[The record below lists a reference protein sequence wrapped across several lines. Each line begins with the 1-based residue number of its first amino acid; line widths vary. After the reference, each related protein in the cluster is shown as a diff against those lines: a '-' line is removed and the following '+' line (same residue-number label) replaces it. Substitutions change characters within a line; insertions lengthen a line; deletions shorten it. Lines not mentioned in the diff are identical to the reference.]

1 MFGKNLFKVILTES
15 ALFSP
20 ESVNDT
26 ILAHTFFRLRQL
38 TGFYLRAL
46 TRYQLHSPFVF
57 EWANAVL
64 EDRRWYY
71 PFRDIEALRAKMLAV
86 DTEIRPSGFGAAP
99 AAQQPVR
106 LGKVVRRSA
115 VSPEKGRML
124 FRLVNWL
131 RPARMLELGCSTG
144 ISAMYLASAAAQS
157 ARLLTLEGD
166 AALAAVA
173 RTNFRLLGLEQAEVI
188 EGEFHRT
195 LAPALDR
202 LGGPVDLVYFDG
214 DHRPEPTLDYFETCL
229 AHAHDRT
236 VFVFDDVYWS
246 PEMTQ
251 AWERICAHPKVT
263 LTLDAGRLAFAF
275 IDPDFLQKQHLRVV
289 PTRWKPWK
297 IF

>member
-71 PFRDIEALRAKMLAV
+71 PFRDIEALRARVLAV
-86 DTEIRPSGFGAAP
+86 DTKIWPSGFGAAP
-99 AAQQPVR
+99 AAQQQVR

-131 RPARMLELGCSTG
+131 RPTRMLELGCSAG
-144 ISAMYLASAAAQS
+144 ISAMYLDLRLQS

-166 AALAAVA
+166 AALAALAQLPPAGLATGGSDRGRISPHAGACA
-173 RTNFRLLGLEQAEVI
+173 RPARRPRRFGVFR
-188 EGEFHRT
+188 RRP
-195 LAPALDR
+195 PAGAD
-202 LGGPVDLVYFDG
+202 
-214 DHRPEPTLDYFETCL
+214 
-229 AHAHDRT
+229 A
-236 VFVFDDVYWS
+236 
-246 PEMTQ
+246 
-251 AWERICAHPKVT
+251 RI
-263 LTLDAGRLAFAF
+263 L
-275 IDPDFLQKQHLRVV
+275 
-289 PTRWKPWK
+289 
-297 IF
+297 